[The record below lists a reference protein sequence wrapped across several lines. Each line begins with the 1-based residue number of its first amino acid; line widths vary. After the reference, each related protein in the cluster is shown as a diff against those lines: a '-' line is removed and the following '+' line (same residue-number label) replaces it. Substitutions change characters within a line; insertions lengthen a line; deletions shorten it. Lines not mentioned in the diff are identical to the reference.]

1 MSDAI
6 VIGQQAP
13 DFTLKN
19 EEGESVS
26 LKDLK
31 GKPVV
36 LVFYALDWSPVCH
49 GEMCNYRDD
58 YSEVQSKGA
67 TVLGISRDSIFSHKA
82 WKESLGLGYS
92 LLADMKG
99 DVAKQYG
106 AWNND
111 LGLSERLTVV
121 IDRDGTVRY
130 VDRSPDLK
138 TARDHKKVL
147 EALKSTQ

>member
-1 MSDAI
+1 MPDAI
-6 VIGQQAP
+6 AVGKEAP

-19 EEGESVS
+19 EDGQSVS

-58 YSEVQSKGA
+58 YSEFQSQGA
-67 TVLGISRDSIFSHKA
+67 TVLGISRDSTFSHKA
-82 WKESLGLGYS
+82 WKDSLGLGYS

-99 DVAKQYG
+99 EVAKQYG

-121 IDRDGTVRY
+121 IDKDGLVRY
-130 VDRSPDLK
+130 TDRSPDLK
-138 TARDHKKVL
+138 TARDHNKAL
-147 EALKSTQ
+147 EALKSA